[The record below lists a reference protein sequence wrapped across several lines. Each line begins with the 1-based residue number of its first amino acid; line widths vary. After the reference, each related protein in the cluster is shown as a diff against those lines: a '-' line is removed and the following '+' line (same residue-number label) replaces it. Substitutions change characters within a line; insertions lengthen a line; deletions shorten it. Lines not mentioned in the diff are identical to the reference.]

1 VVAHF
6 CSSFEKTKLRDTLSG
21 SYRINKSQ
29 DTLMYQESPK
39 AGLFRRLAAIVYDV
53 LILAALWML
62 AMGLAL
68 LLVTLLDKLG
78 LVSLAA
84 YQDQADF
91 IQKHSIWFQL
101 YSLLVFLWF

>member
-1 VVAHF
+1 
-6 CSSFEKTKLRDTLSG
+6 
-21 SYRINKSQ
+21 
-29 DTLMYQESPK
+29 MYHGSPK

-68 LLVTLLDKLG
+68 SLVTILDKLG

-84 YQDQADF
+84 YQD
-91 IQKHSIWFQL
+91 SG
-101 YSLLVFLWF
+101 

>member
-1 VVAHF
+1 
-6 CSSFEKTKLRDTLSG
+6 
-21 SYRINKSQ
+21 
-29 DTLMYQESPK
+29 MYHGSPK

-68 LLVTLLDKLG
+68 LLVTILDKLG

-91 IQKHSIWFQL
+91 IQKHSLGFSCIRCWCFYGFTCTSGSKQVKPWACVPGVS
-101 YSLLVFLWF
+101 Y